1 MSGDDPCAVGVE
13 DGDELTPE
21 ELRRKK
27 VRKAKRAV
35 RSELSVSAGDW
46 ARRGFAQSDV
56 LDVSGVHDDLPRLD
70 VRQPGAEA
78 VFRTQ
83 YEVPRVPCVL
93 RHAMDTWPCVSDPQ
107 QQWTWESLRCR
118 FADHRFKVGSD
129 DDGYAVRM
137 RFSHFCDYVADPT
150 VHGAGADD
158 SPLYV
163 FDGTFAERDSGGALL
178 RDYTPPSLFGD
189 DLFAL
194 VGEKRRPPYR
204 WIVFGPPR
212 SGSSLHI
219 DPLATSAWNALCQGR
234 KRWVL
239 IPPGTPRS
247 AVKPKGVA
255 DSSEAVGWFTHI
267 LPRCLASDW
276 PHGPVLQCIQQPGEV
291 IFVPA
296 GWWHAVL
303 NLDATLAVTQ
313 NVCTSAN
320 FVSVWRHTRIA
331 RPKLAAKWLAELRA
345 RRPELA
351 AQADACEAAG
361 YGDVSESSPS
371 SSSSSDTSS
380 SSDDDDEVPQPAQA
394 QTQTHPVLPQ
404 KRASPVWDGQGA
416 TWCRRPVPLPTMPA
430 TTTG

>member
-1 MSGDDPCAVGVE
+1 MSGDVAAPDGGAAGS
-13 DGDELTPE
+13 DGGDELSPE

-35 RSELSVSAGDW
+35 RSELSVSGGDW

-56 LDVSGVHDDLPRLD
+56 LDVAAVHDDLPRLD

-78 VFRTQ
+78 LFRSQ
-83 YEVPRVPCVL
+83 FEVPRVPCVL
-93 RHAMDTWPCVSDPQ
+93 SHAMDTWPCFGGPQ
-107 QQWTWESLRCR
+107 KWTWEDLRAR
-118 FADHRFKVGSD
+118 FGEHRFKVGSD
-129 DDGYAVRM
+129 DDGYAVRL
-137 RFSHFCDYVADPT
+137 RFSHFCDYLEDPT
-150 VHGAGADD
+150 VHGAAADD

-178 RDYTPPSLFGD
+178 RDYVPPPLFAD

-247 AVKPKGVA
+247 AVKPKGVP

-267 LPRCLASDW
+267 LPRCLAPDW
-276 PHGPVLQCIQQPGEV
+276 PHGPVLQCIQHPGEV

-313 NVCTSAN
+313 NVATAAN
-320 FVSVWRHTRIA
+320 FESVWRHTRVA
-331 RPKLAAKWLAELRA
+331 RPKLAAKWLAQLRA

-371 SSSSSDTSS
+371 SSSSSTSS
-380 SSDDDDEVPQPAQA
+380 SASSDDEEPLPA
-394 QTQTHPVLPQ
+394 QTQTQTHAVLPQ

-416 TWCRRPVPLPTMPA
+416 TWSRRAAPA
-430 TTTG
+430 TTTAA